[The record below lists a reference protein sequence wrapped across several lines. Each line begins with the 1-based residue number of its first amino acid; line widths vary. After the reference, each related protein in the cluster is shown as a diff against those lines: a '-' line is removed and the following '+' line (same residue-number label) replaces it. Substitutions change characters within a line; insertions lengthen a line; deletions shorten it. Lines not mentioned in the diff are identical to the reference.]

1 MTKRPVLKKHTFVY
15 RPDFPFD
22 KAGRPYHYQYY
33 TLLPKY
39 HGIMSVSIHNILI
52 LILPVSKTFLIHMPK
67 NIDPWFKIKYFKCSS
82 LFYCEILNPLIHVPQ
97 NIEGV
102 LNILQRYF
110 KLDTIFYSDI
120 FNSDS
125 IFYNDYLNQWIQ
137 YILQRY
143 FEPIIIQDFF

>member
-1 MTKRPVLKKHTFVY
+1 
-15 RPDFPFD
+15 
-22 KAGRPYHYQYY
+22 
-33 TLLPKY
+33 
-39 HGIMSVSIHNILI
+39 
-52 LILPVSKTFLIHMPK
+52 MPK
-67 NIDPWFKIKYFKCSS
+67 NIEPWFKIKYFKCSS